1 MKPYRDWKIR
11 SKLLIPVVA
20 MGLASSLA
28 VIATAVV
35 VFRDLR
41 DHTIVELEAA
51 FAMQS
56 AVIELVGDY
65 RDYLNLPSPSV
76 LAEIDQTKSEVIAA
90 FNHLDGQLRTRPI
103 GFAAAPERIEASGR
117 ERLAPVEADIARLTM
132 LGTRV
137 VAVRDAITASL
148 MELEEFEE
156 AINATA
162 ESLHA
167 AVAELMER
175 SVRSSGLE
183 AAARESLAQTRAL
196 GRLTTA
202 SQAYVSET
210 REYILTPERGPQSD
224 LTEYEEDIKRSFSGL
239 ESTAARIAAEP
250 SPVEEMSTLLAELT
264 ILSDATVEQR
274 DALST
279 ARIDLEL
286 AAAEFQIDLGGLTN
300 SFSNE
305 ADVAVRNGLM
315 ILAAVVASTVLLTG
329 LTHWWVSEGIARPI
343 GQLRTAAAEL
353 GSGNLDTRSTLDRN
367 DDVGELATAFN
378 EMAGNL
384 SANISALKAA
394 QEDLVRKER
403 LAAVGQ
409 LTATVSHE
417 LRNPLGAMRSAT
429 EAIAKLADQE
439 KPQLARAIALLD
451 RGQARCD
458 RIIAELLDFA
468 RVRDLE
474 RTPTDVDSWLGTLLD
489 EYDLPPTISLVR
501 HLKSGAELALDRD
514 RMERSVHNVLDNA
527 CQAMG
532 SNETTEQNGWV
543 GELTVATGLA
553 GDRLQVSIGDTGP
566 GIPATEISKV
576 FEPLFSTKSIGVGLG
591 LPMVKQIMEQHGGG
605 IEIVS
610 ETDGG
615 TEVVL
620 WLPVS
625 GSEMGGTEK

>member
-11 SKLLIPVVA
+11 SKLLVPLVA
-20 MGLASSLA
+20 IGLASSLA
-28 VIATAVV
+28 VIVTAVV

-51 FAMQS
+51 FAMQN

-65 RDYLNLPSPSV
+65 RDYLNLPSPTV
-76 LAEIDQTKSEVIAA
+76 LAEIDQTKAEVNDA
-90 FNHLDGQLRTRPI
+90 FDALVEQLRTRPA
-103 GFAAAPERIEASGR
+103 GFAAAPELPEAHDQDRLSLVAADV
-117 ERLAPVEADIARLTM
+117 ERLGM
-132 LGTRV
+132 LGARV
-137 VAVRDAITASL
+137 VVVRDAITASL
-148 MELEEFEE
+148 EELEQFEE
-156 AINATA
+156 AIDAA
-162 ESLHA
+162 ADRLHA
-167 AVAELMER
+167 STSEGTEG
-175 SVRSSGLE
+175 SGTSSGFD
-183 AAARESLAQTRAL
+183 AAARAALNQSRAL

-210 REYILTPERGPQSD
+210 REYILMPESDPRGD
-224 LTEYEEDIKRSFSGL
+224 LTEYEEDIRSSFDGLLSG
-239 ESTAARIAAEP
+239 AAASAAET
-250 SPVEEMSTLLAELT
+250 SLVEEMSTLLAELT
-264 ILSDATVEQR
+264 ILSETTVRRR
-274 DALST
+274 DELSM
-279 ARIDLEL
+279 ARTDLEG
-286 AAAEFQIDLGGLTN
+286 AAAEFQIDLRELTH
-300 SFSNE
+300 SFSDE
-305 ADVAVRNGLM
+305 ADAAVRRGL
-315 ILAAVVASTVLLTG
+315 IVLSAVVATTVLLTG
-329 LTHWWVSEGIARPI
+329 LAHWWVSEGIAGPI
-343 GQLRTAAAEL
+343 GQLRQAAAEL
-353 GSGNLDTRSTLDRN
+353 GGGNLNARSTVDRS

-474 RTPTDVDSWLGTLLD
+474 RSPTDVDSWLGELLD

-501 HLKSGAELALDRD
+501 HLKSGAEIPLDRD
-514 RMERSVHNVLDNA
+514 RMERSVHNVIDNA

-532 SNETTEQNGWV
+532 SDETAEENGWV
-543 GELTVATGLA
+543 GELTVATRLA
-553 GDRLQVSIGDTGP
+553 EGRLSLSIGDTGP
-566 GIPATEISKV
+566 GIPATELSKV

-605 IEIVS
+605 IEVAS
-610 ETDGG
+610 EAGGG

-620 WLPVS
+620 WLPGP
-625 GSEMGGTEK
+625 GSDTGGTQE